1 MPEEKNK
8 KSKRKL
14 KNPFIVWFPDS
25 DVKKEKLQEALSIRA
40 RRKLA
45 QRMIRMA
52 RQMAVARKKARARFA
67 SNKNL
72 KIRGQKLARSI
83 FRKRLTGK
91 RGQDYSNLGMADK
104 VALDK
109 MVDKQA
115 PAIKKMVKRLMP
127 AVRRAEAD
135 RLRSARTASSNKQDQ
150 RHKKKFHG
158 AKHEPSR

>member
-1 MPEEKNK
+1 MDDKKK

-25 DVKKEKLQEALSIRA
+25 DVKKNKINEALSIKA

-45 QRMIRMA
+45 QRMIRVA
-52 RQMAVARKKARARFA
+52 RKMAVARKKARAKFA
-67 SNKNL
+67 PDKNL
-72 KIRGQKLARSI
+72 KVRTQKLARSI
-83 FRKRLTGK
+83 FRKRLSGK
-91 RGQDYSNLGMADK
+91 RGQDYSKLGMADK

-109 MVDKQA
+109 MIDKQA
-115 PAIKKMVKRLMP
+115 PAIKKMVKRLLP
-127 AVRRAEAD
+127 ATRRAEAD
-135 RLRSARTASSNKQDQ
+135 RLRNYRVSSSNGQDQ

>member
-1 MPEEKNK
+1 MDDKKK

-25 DVKKEKLQEALSIRA
+25 DVKRRKIQEALSIKA
-40 RRKLA
+40 RRQLA
-45 QRMIRMA
+45 QRMIRVA
-52 RQMAVARKKARARFA
+52 RKMAVARKKAQSRFA
-67 SNKNL
+67 TNKNL

-91 RGQDYSNLGMADK
+91 RGQNYANLGMADK

-109 MVDKQA
+109 MIDKQA

-127 AVRRAEAD
+127 AVRRSEAD
-135 RLRSARTASSNKQDQ
+135 RLRDYRTGSSNKSDQ